1 MATSLAIISSR
12 LRYQREIAYYTPY
25 ARHIAHAGRQEQVH
39 PTAPASRFHL
49 ASILSVQTDF
59 SPAFGHVD
67 HLEIEIPHG
76 SIYRNDRTRGAFP
89 CAVLAYQGLFFIPPN
104 ECKRTSIFK
113 FPTVDRA
120 ALASFLM
127 DFPPVMD
134 PNQMYIYIPPVDWTK
149 PIAAEL
155 EIDED
160 TVPPTVP
167 IPAPVDAIPEGVRG
181 PVRHVRRA
189 LRPTEPTRLMTRR
202 PVPNRKYL

>member
-1 MATSLAIISSR
+1 MSS
-12 LRYQREIAYYTPY
+12 
-25 ARHIAHAGRQEQVH
+25 VH
-39 PTAPASRFHL
+39 
-49 ASILSVQTDF
+49 SVQTDY
-59 SPAFGHVD
+59 SPAFGDVEY
-67 HLEIEIPHG
+67 LEVEVPHG
-76 SIYRNDRTRGAFP
+76 CLYRNDRTKGAFP
-89 CAVLAYQGLFFIPPN
+89 CAVLAYHNMFFLPPSHC
-104 ECKRTSIFK
+104 ERTSIFK
-113 FPTVDRA
+113 FPTVERA
-120 ALASFLM
+120 VLERFSM

-134 PNQMYIYIPPVDWTK
+134 PKLVYIYIPPVDWTK